1 MTPQPKHDVDSHFNG
16 RPAVIREIYDA
27 LVSESGKFGPVE
39 EDPKKTS
46 IHLNRKS
53 AFAAVRTRQGYIWL
67 TLKSDTPLEAERV
80 FRSQHASANRWYSEI
95 KLSDPADVDIE
106 LITWLGKAYNISA

>member
-1 MTPQPKHDVDSHFNG
+1 MTQSPKHDVDFHFSG
-16 RPAVIREIYDA
+16 RPVVIRKIYDA
-27 LVSESGKFGPVE
+27 LISEAGKFGPVE

-53 AFAAVRTRQGYIWL
+53 AFAAVRTRHGYIWL
-67 TLKSDTPLEAERV
+67 TLKSDAPIETKRV

-95 KLSDPADVDIE
+95 KLSDPADVDSE
-106 LITWLGKAYNISA
+106 LVDWLGRAYEISA